1 MKKKIYV
8 ILVILLVSCF
18 ICGCK
23 QNNGD
28 YEIGAN
34 IANEI
39 SPDDVL
45 FSVGEWKGISQS
57 TTIPLSVGEYKE
69 ELENGE
75 YVSVVYYY
83 NKMETYTES
92 FLTIS
97 ETKYDSP
104 VSNIPQYSSTIVYFD
119 NKDYYDLYK
128 NNSEMIPDWQK
139 EKMKVS
145 FDEENLTMKQEVSKE
160 YFDLLYSIYSGTTDI
175 SYGMLLDSIKNQQLL
190 LEQTYKDVSFKCYT
204 NNNKTEYKMVMEYT
218 QYGQKCNSITIYS
231 KM

>member
-23 QNNGD
+23 QNNGN

-57 TTIPLSVGEYKE
+57 TTIPLAVGEYKE

-160 YFDLLYSIYSGTTDI
+160 YFDLLY
-175 SYGMLLDSIKNQQLL
+175 
-190 LEQTYKDVSFKCYT
+190 F
-204 NNNKTEYKMVMEYT
+204 
-218 QYGQKCNSITIYS
+218 
-231 KM
+231 